1 MMHTLAGE
9 GFGRRRMLT
18 VAELVTHIKSVLER
32 DALLSGVLVRGEISN
47 FRQPSSGHMY
57 FTIKDEGSQIR
68 CVMFR
73 GQGHR
78 LRFAP
83 YDGLAV
89 DIAGYVSVYER
100 DGQCQLY
107 VQDMKPAGIGDLYL
121 AFERLKE
128 RLAAEG
134 LFDVASKRRLPLLP
148 ARVAIVT
155 SPTGAALRDVL
166 TVASRRWPRLDVVVV
181 PAQVQG
187 DEAAPQLVPALEIAG
202 TLPRVDV
209 VILTRGGGS
218 LEELWAFNEEIVA
231 RAIRACPRPVVVGV
245 GHETD
250 VTIADL
256 AADVRA
262 ATPSAAA
269 ELVFP
274 DAAAQKATVDG
285 LVVRL
290 RSGLR
295 RQADGL
301 RRRLERAASSPA
313 LRRPDQLLAQRA
325 QRLDTLTQALSRGTR
340 HSVERRHLR
349 LQRLAGQLDALSP
362 LAVLGRG
369 YAICSEATTG
379 EVIRSASQ
387 AAVGDQVRVHLGQ
400 GALACLVE
408 GMWRDD
414 PAPQCDLPQEGVGQ
428 K

>member
-1 MMHTLAGE
+1 MPMFAGE
-9 GFGRRRMLT
+9 GFGRRRILT
-18 VAELVTHIKSVLER
+18 VAELVTHLKGLLER
-32 DALLSGVLVRGEISN
+32 DELLSNVLVRGEISN

-57 FTIKDEGSQIR
+57 FTIKDERSQIR

-73 GQGHR
+73 GQAHR

-89 DIAGYVSVYER
+89 DITGYVSVYER

-107 VQDMKPAGIGDLYL
+107 VQEMKPAGIGDLYL
-121 AFERLKE
+121 AFEQLKE
-128 RLAAEG
+128 RLGAEG
-134 LFDVASKRRLPLLP
+134 LFDVALKRRLPLLP
-148 ARVAIVT
+148 GRVAIVT
-155 SPTGAALRDVL
+155 SPTAAALRDVL

-187 DEAAPQLVPALEIAG
+187 DEAAPQLVRALAIAG
-202 TLPRVDV
+202 ALPRVDV
-209 VILTRGGGS
+209 VIMCRGGGS
-218 LEELWAFNEEIVA
+218 LEELWAFNEEMVA
-231 RAIRACPRPVVVGV
+231 RAIRGCPWPVVVGV

-250 VTIADL
+250 LTIADL

-262 ATPSAAA
+262 PTPSAAA

-274 DAAAQKATVDG
+274 DAAAQEAVVDG
-285 LVVRL
+285 LVLRL

-301 RRRLERAASSPA
+301 RQRLERAASSPA
-313 LRRPDQLLAQRA
+313 LRRPDQLVAQRA
-325 QRLDTLTQALSRGTR
+325 QRLDTLAQALNRGTR
-340 HSVERRHLR
+340 HALERRRLS

-369 YAICSEATTG
+369 YAICAAATTG
-379 EVIRSASQ
+379 EVIRSARQ
-387 AAVGDQVRVHLGQ
+387 TAVGHQVRVRLGE

-408 GMWRDD
+408 NVWG
-414 PAPQCDLPQEGVGQ
+414 PEQAPEPDSPQEGVGQ